1 MNQLMTRA
9 ITKGTKT
16 RVKIPVHPFE
26 YGTLISDAK
35 MTLFFVHYM
44 MPETRGISLEE
55 LSKKLISEN
64 EAN

>member
-1 MNQLMTRA
+1 MPLDAQQRYWEFVQVELQL
-9 ITKGTKT
+9 
-16 RVKIPVHPFE
+16 V
-26 YGTLISDAK
+26 
-35 MTLFFVHYM
+35 FVHYM